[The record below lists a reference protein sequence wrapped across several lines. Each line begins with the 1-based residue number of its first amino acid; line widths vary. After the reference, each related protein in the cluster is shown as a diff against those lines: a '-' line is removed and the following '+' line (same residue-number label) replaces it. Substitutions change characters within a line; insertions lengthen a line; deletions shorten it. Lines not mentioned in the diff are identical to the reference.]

1 VATPSH
7 GLDRLARLGFAA
19 KGLLYATVGFLAF
32 QAAAGI
38 GGRIT
43 DSDGALNAILRQP
56 FGRTLLLV
64 LAIGLFGYATWR
76 TLQGLVDYEH
86 RGSDLKGLALR
97 GSFVARG
104 ALHAFV
110 GWKVFQLYRG
120 LSVGGRNAEDR
131 LVAATF
137 AWPLGEWL
145 VVLAGLGLLGY
156 AAYQV
161 FRAVKTKLGR
171 HFDIERM
178 RRELGE
184 WAVMASRAGLAA
196 RGVVFAV
203 IAWHAIR
210 AGITQRAGDAAGTA
224 EAIRVVANWQEPVGS
239 WMLAGIGAGL
249 VAYGAFQAL
258 NARYR
263 QIRT

>member
-1 VATPSH
+1 MSTASH
-7 GLDRLARLGFAA
+7 GLNLLARLGFAS
-19 KGLLYATVGFLAF
+19 KGILYGTVGLLAV
-32 QAAAGI
+32 QAAAGL

-43 DSDGALNAILRQP
+43 DSDGALAAILRQP

-64 LAIGLFGYATWR
+64 LAIGLFGYAVWR
-76 TLQGLVDYEH
+76 TLQGVVDSDG

-97 GSFVARG
+97 TSFVARG
-104 ALHAFV
+104 ALHAFI

-120 LSVGGRNAEDR
+120 LSVDRNAEDR
-131 LVAATF
+131 IVAATF
-137 AWPLGEWL
+137 TWPLGDWL

-156 AAYQV
+156 AAYQI

-178 RRELGE
+178 RRDLGE
-184 WAVMASRAGLAA
+184 WAVTASRAGLAA
-196 RGVVFAV
+196 RGVVFGI
-203 IAWHAIR
+203 IAWHLIQ
-210 AGITQRAGDAAGTA
+210 AGMTRRAGDTAGTA
-224 EAIRVVANWQEPVGS
+224 DAIRVVANWQEPVGS

-249 VAYGAFQAL
+249 IAYGAFQAI

-263 QIRT
+263 EIRT

>member
-1 VATPSH
+1 MGTASH
-7 GLDRLARLGFAA
+7 GLDLLARLGFAA
-19 KGLLYATVGFLAF
+19 KGLLYATVGILAF

-64 LAIGLFGYATWR
+64 LAIGLFGYAVWR
-76 TLQGLVDYEH
+76 TLQGVIDSEH
-86 RGSDLKGLALR
+86 RGSDWKGLALR
-97 GSFVARG
+97 ISFVARG
-104 ALHAFV
+104 VLHAYI

-120 LSVGGRNAEDR
+120 LSVSGRNEEDR
-131 LVAATF
+131 IVAATF
-137 AWPLGEWL
+137 AWPLGDWL

-156 AAYQV
+156 AGYQA

-178 RRELGE
+178 RRDLGE
-184 WAVMASRAGLAA
+184 WAVMACRVGLAA
-196 RGVVFAV
+196 RGVVFAI
-203 IAWHAIR
+203 IAWHLIQ
-210 AGITQRAGDAAGTA
+210 AGMTRRPGDTAGAA
-224 EAIRVVANWQEPVGS
+224 EAIRVVANWQEPVGT
-239 WMLAGIGAGL
+239 WMLAVIGAGL

-263 QIRT
+263 EIRT